1 MRLKSTDLI
10 FGIEAKK
17 LREFFR
23 IKAIYDN
30 FHPDFFKDEMNLSK
44 KESKKIIQQ
53 MIDEQLVGKNK
64 KDDKD
69 EYLYLMTKA
78 QAIKNAKFVKPI
90 PRNKADQLVK
100 ELLDRVN
107 KLNHDDYFV
116 CTVEEVY
123 VFGSYNGDSKDC
135 ADVDLVV
142 VLKNKPH
149 LTNEEI
155 GKISLKRRP
164 NGNFLERYS
173 WASHEEPLRFL
184 KNKNKYL
191 SFHPKSDAE
200 QIAKLKLIWKKP

>member
-10 FGIEAKK
+10 FGIQAKK
-17 LREFFR
+17 LRDFFR
-23 IKAIYDN
+23 TKAVYDN
-30 FHPDFFKDEMNLSK
+30 FHPDFFKDEMNLSD
-44 KESKKIIQQ
+44 KEAKNIIQK
-53 MIDEQLVGKNK
+53 MTEEQIVV

-69 EYLYLMTKA
+69 EYLNLLTKA

-90 PRNKADQLVK
+90 LRNKADLLVK

-107 KLNHDDYFV
+107 KLNLDDYFV

-123 VFGSYNGDSKDC
+123 VFGSYNSDSIDC

-149 LTNEEI
+149 LTKDEI
-155 GKISLKRRP
+155 EKISFRRRP
-164 NGNFLERYS
+164 NGNFLERFTY
-173 WASHEEPLRFL
+173 ATHEEPLRFL

-191 SFHPKSDAE
+191 SFHPKEDAE
-200 QIAKLKLIWKKP
+200 NVAKLKLIWKKI

>member
-10 FGIEAKK
+10 FGIQAKK

-23 IKAIYDN
+23 TKAVYDN
-30 FHPDFFKDEMNLSK
+30 FHPDFFKDEMNLSD
-44 KESKKIIQQ
+44 KEAKNIIQK
-53 MIDEQLVGKNK
+53 MIEEQIVV

-69 EYLYLMTKA
+69 EYLNLLTKA

-90 PRNKADQLVK
+90 LRNKADLLVK

-107 KLNHDDYFV
+107 KLNLDDYFV

-123 VFGSYNGDSKDC
+123 IFGSYNSDSIDC

-149 LTNEEI
+149 LTKDEI
-155 GKISLKRRP
+155 EKISFRRRP
-164 NGNFLERYS
+164 NGNFLERYTY
-173 WASHEEPLRFL
+173 ATH
-184 KNKNKYL
+184 
-191 SFHPKSDAE
+191 
-200 QIAKLKLIWKKP
+200 